1 MFFDQMQHK
10 KNIVLLTWATL
21 IIVLSGSCR
30 REDPYEGFVSKTYN
44 YASIDT
50 LQLEGVYDVI
60 LIQDTINKIV
70 VNGPERVVNKTDL
83 TNENGTLRID
93 TRGNG
98 QMFHPREGNTRLYVH
113 VTSIKL
119 INIYETCSISTP
131 VPLTGYE
138 IGVISKART
147 MDVDLK
153 LNCTVFYYW
162 NNPVGGRITLH
173 GQVNEL
179 KFWNAGLARVDAS
192 DLQAEFAIADNGSQD
207 NCSVNARQQII
218 YSLTS
223 VGNILYYGNP
233 QLVSDKVTGTGQI
246 LRAN

>member
-1 MFFDQMQHK
+1 MRAK
-10 KNIVLLTWATL
+10 KIIPLFCIALLAA
-21 IIVLSGSCR
+21 LSACR
-30 REDPYEGFVSKTYN
+30 KGDPYEGFVSKTYT

-50 LQLEGVYDVI
+50 LQIEGVYEII

-83 TNENGTLRID
+83 KTEDGKIIID
-93 TRGNG
+93 TRSNG
-98 QMFHPREGNTRLYVH
+98 QMFHPREANTRLYIH

-119 INIYETCSISTP
+119 INVYETCSIHTP
-131 VPLTGYE
+131 EPLTGYE
-138 IGVISKART
+138 IGVVNKART

-162 NNPVGGRITLH
+162 NNPVGGQIVLH

-192 DLQAEFAIADNGSQD
+192 DLQAEFAIADNGSQND
-207 NCSVNARQQII
+207 CVLNARQQIT

-223 VGNILYYGNP
+223 VGNIYYYGNP
-233 QLVSDKVTGTGQI
+233 ALQRDKVTGTGQI
-246 LRAN
+246 LRAQ

>member
-1 MFFDQMQHK
+1 MQN
-10 KNIVLLTWATL
+10 KNLNLLLVFAAAVAVLT
-21 IIVLSGSCR
+21 GSCR

-44 YASIDT
+44 YAAIDT
-50 LQLEGVYDVI
+50 LQLDGVYDVI
-60 LIQDTINKIV
+60 LIQDTLNKIV
-70 VNGPERVVNKTDL
+70 VNGPERVVNKTGL
-83 TNENGTLRID
+83 TTENGTIRID

-98 QMFHPREGNTRLYVH
+98 QMFHPREANTRLYVH
-113 VTSIKL
+113 VTAIKL
-119 INIYETCSISTP
+119 INVFETCSISTP
-131 VPLTGYE
+131 QPLTGYE
-138 IGVISKART
+138 IGLVNKART
-147 MDVDLK
+147 MDADLK

-162 NNPVGGRITLH
+162 NNPVGGQLTLH

-192 DLQAEFAIADNGSQD
+192 DLQAEFAIADNGSQN
-207 NCSVNARQQII
+207 NCILNARQQIT

-233 QLVSDKVTGTGQI
+233 QLLPDKVTGTGQI